1 MKLLSFEIQNR
12 KSFGAVIDDGVIDLG
27 RKFEGRYADL
37 LAVLEADALP
47 ELEAACVG
55 VKPDYA
61 LTDITFLPV
70 IPNPPKIICIG
81 VNYEAHRSEIGR
93 DPSKKPMVFARFPA
107 SQIGHM
113 QPLVAPPESH
123 TFDYEGEI
131 AIIIGKP
138 GRRIS
143 QADSWSHIAGYAP
156 YNDGSIREWQGHTG
170 QWTPGKNWYQTG
182 GFGPWMSTR
191 GEIPDNAPLHLKTRV
206 NGQEVQSADASQ
218 MIFSIPE
225 IIEYCSIFTPLEAGD
240 VIVTGTP
247 GGVGVRRNPQL
258 FLKDGDIVEV
268 EISEIGIL
276 RNSIKAEQV

>member
-55 VKPDYA
+55 AKPDYA

-113 QPLVAPPESH
+113 QPLLRPSPIHLTMKGRSQSSSANPAAGSRKPIP
-123 TFDYEGEI
+123 G
-131 AIIIGKP
+131 AILPAMRLIMTAVFANGRGTQGN
-138 GRRIS
+138 GRRARTGIKRVVLAPGCQRAAKFLTTRRCIS
-143 QADSWSHIAGYAP
+143 RPASTDKKSKV
-156 YNDGSIREWQGHTG
+156 R
-170 QWTPGKNWYQTG
+170 TPA
-182 GFGPWMSTR
+182 R
-191 GEIPDNAPLHLKTRV
+191 
-206 NGQEVQSADASQ
+206 
-218 MIFSIPE
+218 
-225 IIEYCSIFTPLEAGD
+225 
-240 VIVTGTP
+240 
-247 GGVGVRRNPQL
+247 
-258 FLKDGDIVEV
+258 
-268 EISEIGIL
+268 
-276 RNSIKAEQV
+276 